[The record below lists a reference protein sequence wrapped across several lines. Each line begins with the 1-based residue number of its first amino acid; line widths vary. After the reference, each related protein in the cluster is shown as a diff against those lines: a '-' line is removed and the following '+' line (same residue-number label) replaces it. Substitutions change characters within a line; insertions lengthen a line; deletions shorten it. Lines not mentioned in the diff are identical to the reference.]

1 MIFQGKKVL
10 IAICGGIA
18 AYKINLLIRDFIKS
32 GAEVQI
38 IMTPDAENFVSKVTL
53 STLSKNPVYS
63 TFYDQNGTWNNHV
76 ELALNADIFLIAPCT
91 AHTLGKMVNGIA
103 DNLVLAT
110 YLSAKCPVFIA
121 PAMDL
126 DMYAHPT
133 TQQNLEL
140 AQDFGNIIIPAEEGE
155 LASGLN
161 GLGRM
166 AEPETILKT
175 ISGYLQNQ
183 QTEKTL
189 VEKTVLITAGP
200 TYEALDPV
208 RFIGNHSSGKM
219 GFALAEEA
227 AKRGAQVILISG
239 PTNCVAKN
247 QNIKTIPIISAN
259 EMYAEVF
266 KYFKDAD
273 VAIASAAVADYAPAE
288 IAQEKIKKNDD
299 ELTLKLV
306 KNPDIL
312 LNMGLQ
318 KEHQFLVGF
327 ALETEN
333 EEANAKG
340 KLKKKNLDMIVLNS
354 LKDEG
359 AGFKGDTNKIKL
371 ITEDTTQEF
380 ELKSKQDVAK
390 DILDAVEKLILE

>member
-18 AYKINLLIRDFIKS
+18 AYKINLLIRDLIKS
-32 GAEVQI
+32 GAEVQV
-38 IMTPDAENFVSKVTL
+38 IMTPDAEKFVSKVTL

-63 TFYDQNGTWNNHV
+63 TFYDQNGTWHNHV
-76 ELALNADIFLIAPCT
+76 ELALTADIFLIAPCT

-110 YLSAKCPVFIA
+110 YLSAKCPVFVA

-126 DMYAHPT
+126 DMYAHPS

-175 ISGYLQNQ
+175 ISEYFEDQKAERSLLN
-183 QTEKTL
+183 K
-189 VEKTVLITAGP
+189 VVLITAGP

-208 RFIGNHSSGKM
+208 RFIGNYSSGKM
-219 GFALAEEA
+219 GFAIAEEA
-227 AKRGAQVILISG
+227 ARRGAQVILIAG
-239 PTNCVAKN
+239 PTNCLAKN
-247 QNIKTIPIISAN
+247 NNIKTISIVSAK
-259 EMYAEVF
+259 EMYDEVF
-266 KYFKDAD
+266 NYFKRAD
-273 VAIASAAVADYAPAE
+273 IVIASAAVADYAPAE
-288 IAQEKIKKNDD
+288 IATEKIKKNDE

-312 LNMGLQ
+312 MNMGLQ
-318 KEHQFLVGF
+318 KNHQFLVGF

-333 EEANAKG
+333 EEANAKR
-340 KLKKKNLDMIVLNS
+340 KLKKKNLDLIVLNS

-359 AGFKGDTNKIKL
+359 AGFKGNTNKITL
-371 ITEDTTQEF
+371 ITENDIQEF
-380 ELKSKQDVAK
+380 GVKCKQDVAK

>member
-1 MIFQGKKVL
+1 M
-10 IAICGGIA
+10 
-18 AYKINLLIRDFIKS
+18 
-32 GAEVQI
+32 
-38 IMTPDAENFVSKVTL
+38 
-53 STLSKNPVYS
+53 
-63 TFYDQNGTWNNHV
+63 
-76 ELALNADIFLIAPCT
+76 
-91 AHTLGKMVNGIA
+91 
-103 DNLVLAT
+103 
-110 YLSAKCPVFIA
+110 
-121 PAMDL
+121 
-126 DMYAHPT
+126 
-133 TQQNLEL
+133 
-140 AQDFGNIIIPAEEGE
+140 
-155 LASGLN
+155 
-161 GLGRM
+161 
-166 AEPETILKT
+166 
-175 ISGYLQNQ
+175 
-183 QTEKTL
+183 
-189 VEKTVLITAGP
+189 
-200 TYEALDPV
+200 
-208 RFIGNHSSGKM
+208 
-219 GFALAEEA
+219 
-227 AKRGAQVILISG
+227 
-239 PTNCVAKN
+239 
-247 QNIKTIPIISAN
+247 
-259 EMYAEVF
+259 
-266 KYFKDAD
+266 
-273 VAIASAAVADYAPAE
+273 ADYAPAE